1 MSGPINYMSNEEIQ
15 RFQRLF
21 HDEERVYDNI
31 RSSDDR
37 KSYLKS
43 LENFFNESISIF
55 ADEENSPVISS
66 VFSSKEKQALR
77 NKNLNYADRY
87 QIIYKKRHEMSDKL
101 NDIIE
106 NPEEDAD
113 AVNVTRILLERILTL
128 GVDISLYYKKSLD
141 HCPCAASMV
150 KGREHTLM
158 AGGGRKKRTKKKSR
172 RRKRKT
178 LKKKRKRRKK
188 KRKTRR

>member
-1 MSGPINYMSNEEIQ
+1 MSGPINYMSDEEIQ
-15 RFQRLF
+15 KYSR
-21 HDEERVYDNI
+21 DEERVYDNI
-31 RSSDDR
+31 KSSDDR

-43 LENFFNESISIF
+43 LESDFNLVFSIF
-55 ADEENSPVISS
+55 VDEENSPVISS

-87 QIIYKKRHEMSDKL
+87 QIIYKKRHEISDKL

-113 AVNVTRILLERILTL
+113 AVNVSRIVLERILQL
-128 GVDISLYYKKSLD
+128 GVDIGLYYKKSLD

-178 LKKKRKRRKK
+178 LKKKRKK

>member
-1 MSGPINYMSNEEIQ
+1 MPGPNVEMNDTEIQKFRSEEEKEYDNRPNDDAKKLYLEDLEKSFNKIFFTFANEE
-15 RFQRLF
+15 L
-21 HDEERVYDNI
+21 
-31 RSSDDR
+31 
-37 KSYLKS
+37 
-43 LENFFNESISIF
+43 
-55 ADEENSPVISS
+55 SPVISS
-66 VFSSKEKQALR
+66 VFSYEEKAALR

-87 QIIYKKRHEMSDKL
+87 EIIYKKGDDISHEL
-101 NDIIE
+101 ND
-106 NPEEDAD
+106 PEEEESAEI
-113 AVNVTRILLERILTL
+113 AGRVLKAMQKM
-128 GVDISLYYKKSLD
+128 GVLMGLYYKKSLE
-141 HCPCAASMV
+141 HCPCAAPLV